1 MLDTVTMSHAVDAHA
16 GGADGDAL
24 GASADDALDA
34 RAADAHD
41 TGHSARHDHDEPG
54 ESLGPIDI
62 VAWAYAVAGGAI
74 GVVTAAA
81 LFAAS
86 AG

>member
-16 GGADGDAL
+16 GGADGDAFVA
-24 GASADDALDA
+24 GADDSPDA
-34 RAADAHD
+34 HAVDAHD
-41 TGHSARHDHDEPG
+41 AGHSARHDHDEPG
-54 ESLGPIDI
+54 ESLGPIDLM
-62 VAWAYAVAGGAI
+62 AWAYAVAGGAI

-81 LFAAS
+81 LLAAS